1 MDNIGKKESLTIEF
15 KSDDPRLSDNDI
27 VEVVVGFSNTEGGE
41 LYVGVEDDGHI
52 TGIHKDHKNPHS
64 LGAVISNKTVPPVSV
79 RITIIGEVRPC
90 VLVEVP
96 KSSSIVMTSSGKIL
110 KRRLKFDG
118 TPETVP
124 MHPQEVLS
132 RLSNLNRLDYS
143 AQPVLN
149 ATCDDLDSS
158 ERNRLRKI
166 ISSNRGEGNL
176 LDLSDKELDMA
187 LRLVTKVDDHY
198 VPTVTGLLL
207 IGKENSIRTFLP
219 TAEIAFQVIE
229 GTDVRFN
236 ESFIKPLLSAFEM
249 IEEYMKAWNPERE
262 VQSGLFRIP
271 ISEFDQRAFREAL
284 VNAISHRDYTILNRV
299 RFLIN
304 DEGLTINSPG
314 GFIEGVTIENL
325 LTVDPHG
332 RNPTLTDA
340 LKRVGLAER
349 TGRGIDRIYEGSLIY
364 GRPWPDY
371 TESNSTSVNLFIQRA
386 APDEAFTKMIYQEK
400 NRLGRSLPINS
411 LLILSVLKEERR
423 ADIHRIAELTHINEK
438 KSKVALEQLSE
449 AGLIEARGTG
459 RGRTYMLS
467 SKVYLKTSSLIKY
480 ERQRDIDS
488 LRQAPLILQL
498 AEKQGFVTRKDAVE
512 LLHLAEPQ
520 AYRVLK
526 KLVEEDK
533 LVLQGR
539 GRGAKYLLKE

>member
-1 MDNIGKKESLTIEF
+1 MENISKKEDLKIEF
-15 KSDDPRLSDNDI
+15 KSDRTKLSDNEI
-27 VEVVVGFSNTEGGE
+27 VEVVVGFANTDGGE
-41 LYVGVEDDGHI
+41 LFIGVEDDGQI
-52 TGIHKDHKNPHS
+52 TGIHNEHKNPQS
-64 LGAVISNKTVPPVSV
+64 LSAVIAHKTVPPVSV
-79 RITIIGEVRPC
+79 RINTHGDLNPYII
-90 VLVEVP
+90 VEVP
-96 KSSSIVMTSSGKIL
+96 KSNSIIATSSGKML
-110 KRRLKFDG
+110 RRRLKFDG

-124 MHPQEVLS
+124 FYPHEVLS

-143 AQPVLN
+143 AQPLLN

-176 LDLSDKELDMA
+176 LELSDKELDMA

-207 IGKENSIRTFLP
+207 IGKEDSIRTFLP

-236 ESFIKPLLSAFEM
+236 ESFIKPLLSAFEI

-271 ISEFDQRAFREAL
+271 ICEFDKMAFREAL

-314 GFIEGVTIENL
+314 SFIEGVTIENL

-371 TESNSTSVNLFIQRA
+371 AESNSTSVNLFIQRA

-411 LLILSVLKEERR
+411 LLILSILKEERR

-438 KSKVALEQLSE
+438 KSKVALEQLCE
-449 AGLIEARGTG
+449 AGLVEARGTG

-467 SKVYLKTSSLIKY
+467 SKVYLKTSSLIEY

-488 LRQAPLILQL
+488 LRQAPLLLQL
-498 AEKQGFVTRKDAVE
+498 AERQGFVTRKDAVE

-526 KLVEEDK
+526 KLVEENK
-533 LVLQGR
+533 LVLDGK
-539 GRGAKYLLKE
+539 GRGARYLLK

>member
-1 MDNIGKKESLTIEF
+1 
-15 KSDDPRLSDNDI
+15 
-27 VEVVVGFSNTEGGE
+27 
-41 LYVGVEDDGHI
+41 
-52 TGIHKDHKNPHS
+52 
-64 LGAVISNKTVPPVSV
+64 
-79 RITIIGEVRPC
+79 
-90 VLVEVP
+90 
-96 KSSSIVMTSSGKIL
+96 
-110 KRRLKFDG
+110 
-118 TPETVP
+118 
-124 MHPQEVLS
+124 
-132 RLSNLNRLDYS
+132 
-143 AQPVLN
+143 
-149 ATCDDLDSS
+149 
-158 ERNRLRKI
+158 
-166 ISSNRGEGNL
+166 
-176 LDLSDKELDMA
+176 MA

-207 IGKENSIRTFLP
+207 IGKEDSIRTFLP

-236 ESFIKPLLSAFEM
+236 ESFIKPLLSAFEI

-271 ISEFDQRAFREAL
+271 ISEFDKMAFREAL

-314 GFIEGVTIENL
+314 SFIEGVTIENL

-371 TESNSTSVNLFIQRA
+371 AESNSTSVNLFIQRA

-411 LLILSVLKEERR
+411 LLILSILKEERR

-438 KSKVALEQLSE
+438 KSKVALEQLCE
-449 AGLIEARGTG
+449 AGLVEARGTG

-467 SKVYLKTSSLIKY
+467 SKVYLKTSSLIEY

-498 AEKQGFVTRKDAVE
+498 AERQGFVTRKDAVE

-526 KLVEEDK
+526 KLVEENK
-533 LVLQGR
+533 LVLDGK
-539 GRGAKYLLKE
+539 GRGARYLLK

>member
-1 MDNIGKKESLTIEF
+1 
-15 KSDDPRLSDNDI
+15 
-27 VEVVVGFSNTEGGE
+27 
-41 LYVGVEDDGHI
+41 
-52 TGIHKDHKNPHS
+52 
-64 LGAVISNKTVPPVSV
+64 
-79 RITIIGEVRPC
+79 
-90 VLVEVP
+90 
-96 KSSSIVMTSSGKIL
+96 
-110 KRRLKFDG
+110 
-118 TPETVP
+118 
-124 MHPQEVLS
+124 
-132 RLSNLNRLDYS
+132 
-143 AQPVLN
+143 
-149 ATCDDLDSS
+149 
-158 ERNRLRKI
+158 
-166 ISSNRGEGNL
+166 
-176 LDLSDKELDMA
+176 MA

-207 IGKENSIRTFLP
+207 IGKEDSIRTFLP

-236 ESFIKPLLSAFEM
+236 ESFIKPLLSAFEI

-262 VQSGLFRIP
+262 VQSGLFWIP
-271 ISEFDQRAFREAL
+271 ISEFDNMAFREAL

-314 GFIEGVTIENL
+314 SFIEGVTIENL

-340 LKRVGLAER
+340 LKRVGLDER

-371 TESNSTSVNLFIQRA
+371 AESNSTSVNLFIQRA

-400 NRLGRSLPINS
+400 NRLGRSLPIKS
-411 LLILSVLKEERR
+411 LLILSILKEERR

-438 KSKVALEQLSE
+438 KSKVALEQLCE
-449 AGLIEARGTG
+449 AGLVEARGTG

-467 SKVYLKTSSLIKY
+467 SKVYLKTSSIIEY

-498 AEKQGFVTRKDAVE
+498 AERQGFVARKDAVE

-526 KLVEEDK
+526 KIVQENK
-533 LVLQGR
+533 LVLDGK
-539 GRGAKYLLKE
+539 GRGARYSLK

>member
-1 MDNIGKKESLTIEF
+1 MTLIAVKETAQKSLLI
-15 KSDDPRLSDNDI
+15 
-27 VEVVVGFSNTEGGE
+27 
-41 LYVGVEDDGHI
+41 
-52 TGIHKDHKNPHS
+52 
-64 LGAVISNKTVPPVSV
+64 
-79 RITIIGEVRPC
+79 
-90 VLVEVP
+90 
-96 KSSSIVMTSSGKIL
+96 
-110 KRRLKFDG
+110 
-118 TPETVP
+118 
-124 MHPQEVLS
+124 
-132 RLSNLNRLDYS
+132 
-143 AQPVLN
+143 
-149 ATCDDLDSS
+149 
-158 ERNRLRKI
+158 
-166 ISSNRGEGNL
+166 
-176 LDLSDKELDMA
+176 
-187 LRLVTKVDDHY
+187 RLVTKVDDHY

-207 IGKENSIRTFLP
+207 IGKEDSIRTFLP

-236 ESFIKPLLSAFEM
+236 ESFIKPLLSAFEI

-262 VQSGLFRIP
+262 VQSGLFWIP
-271 ISEFDQRAFREAL
+271 ISEFDNMAFREAL

-314 GFIEGVTIENL
+314 SFIEGVTIENL

-340 LKRVGLAER
+340 LKRVGLDER

-371 TESNSTSVNLFIQRA
+371 AESNSTSVNLFIQRA

-400 NRLGRSLPINS
+400 NRLGRSLPIKS
-411 LLILSVLKEERR
+411 LLILSILKEERR

-438 KSKVALEQLSE
+438 KSKVALEQLCE
-449 AGLIEARGTG
+449 AGLVEARGTG

-467 SKVYLKTSSLIKY
+467 SKVYLKTSSIIEY

-498 AEKQGFVTRKDAVE
+498 AERQGFVARKDAVE

-526 KLVEEDK
+526 KIVQENK
-533 LVLQGR
+533 LVLDGK
-539 GRGAKYLLKE
+539 GRGARYSLK